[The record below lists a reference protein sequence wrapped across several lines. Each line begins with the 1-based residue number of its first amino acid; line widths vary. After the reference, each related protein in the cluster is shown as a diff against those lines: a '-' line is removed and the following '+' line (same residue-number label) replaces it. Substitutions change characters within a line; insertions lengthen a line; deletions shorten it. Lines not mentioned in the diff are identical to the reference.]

1 MDAISRVFFQL
12 DVNYGSLHFRC
23 QSPCV
28 RLATP
33 RSELGQFDSG
43 DRHARYC
50 QKLSSLLT
58 WPPSHEE
65 QAPIVN
71 LSAEA

>member
-23 QSPCV
+23 WSPCV
-28 RLATP
+28 RPAAP

-43 DRHARYC
+43 ARHARYC
-50 QKLSSLLT
+50 HTYSLG
-58 WPPSHEE
+58 WQPKEKG
-65 QAPIVN
+65 N
-71 LSAEA
+71 LIR